1 MTNYLK
7 KHLLFIVLFCIILF
21 ALLFILLFNKS
32 NNDIISNDNNIVNNT
47 NNGMFAIMLETEAG
61 SGEYQESTSST
72 WPGDGYIFNENLSVC
87 ENGSELTWNEEL
99 GAVNLKTNIA
109 DRCFVYFDVYV
120 LPEILEVTASDITS
134 NSITLTVN
142 AIAGTSNISTYYYSI
157 DNGNSWISSA
167 SNSYTFTNLASDTEY
182 NLQVYTE
189 DSNGKKSDINI
200 LDGVSTLIGSVEII
214 SYNLSLS
221 HGANNYL
228 LNVVVEPEVEIA
240 KYVLKLSNG
249 NIMEINE
256 QGYNVWPSYNDN
268 NQLNFNPYTT
278 YSYSFYV
285 VTSSGI
291 KSNVVQESITTD
303 GEKT

>member
-1 MTNYLK
+1 MK
-7 KHLLFIVLFCIILF
+7 KKVLIGVSGIFVIILGICICF
-21 ALLFILLFNKS
+21 YISKDNSDNEMYTS
-32 NNDIISNDNNIVNNT
+32 NIEDKKENSVGGFLT
-47 NNGMFAIMLETEAG
+47 FMLETEAG
-61 SGEYQESTSST
+61 SGTYEKSTSST
-72 WPGDGYIFNENLSVC
+72 WPGEGYVFNGNLSSC
-87 ENGSELTWNEEL
+87 ENGGELSWNEEL

-240 KYVLKLSNG
+240 KYVLELSNG